1 MYCKHVIRATI
12 SESNLARCATS
23 LATSYL
29 GSAKGSS
36 TVLSANP
43 PSELRAT
50 RSSMKWPYHYH
61 LGSEYESHDSP
72 SAGTALALLS
82 TRSRTCW
89 SFSSLAPLA
98 PTYRRLRSDTSD
110 VPTVFSQMVEFRTK
124 SINKKNDGGAFHSEL
139 CSEHYTWQ
147 MALCAVLMICRQG
160 CDMTIANQITSPET
174 NSPVES

>member
-1 MYCKHVIRATI
+1 MVSVYCKHVIRATI
-12 SESNLARCATS
+12 SKSNLARCATS
-23 LATSYL
+23 LATSYC

-43 PSELRAT
+43 PWELRAT

-61 LGSEYESHDSP
+61 LRSEYESHDSP
-72 SAGTALALLS
+72 STGTALAILS

-110 VPTVFSQMVEFRTK
+110 VPRVFSQMLSSEP
-124 SINKKNDGGAFHSEL
+124 SLLIKKMMVAPFIQNFVQNITHGR
-139 CSEHYTWQ
+139 WP
-147 MALCAVLMICRQG
+147 CAPC
-160 CDMTIANQITSPET
+160 
-174 NSPVES
+174 